1 MTYIVQTTNSRYL
14 SSTSCRAVFSARSSG
29 KTTASVRLIVH
40 MHMLVPVKASK
51 RVRVLDHRSGRGS
64 PAPYPTLPCSKAA
77 RPNKLLEWRRTNKAS
92 LFMHAKSSVYTC
104 MHAWQRIRFRIQTH
118 KSSSKLDRRPIEL
131 RGVMGRFHPSL
142 HDRDFVDL
150 FLKPTDR
157 RYCVALT
164 FASPAGGSER
174 AAASRVQ
181 VHARGLAL

>member
-1 MTYIVQTTNSRYL
+1 
-14 SSTSCRAVFSARSSG
+14 
-29 KTTASVRLIVH
+29 
-40 MHMLVPVKASK
+40 
-51 RVRVLDHRSGRGS
+51 
-64 PAPYPTLPCSKAA
+64 
-77 RPNKLLEWRRTNKAS
+77 
-92 LFMHAKSSVYTC
+92 
-104 MHAWQRIRFRIQTH
+104 
-118 KSSSKLDRRPIEL
+118 
-131 RGVMGRFHPSL
+131 MGRFPPSL